1 MDALNQFLDNALVYA
16 AIAALVLH
24 TFYLLLATWR
34 AWRGENSF
42 DRLIGLDLTGILML
56 CILVSFAIVSE
67 VYAPL
72 DVNANNV
79 IFVDI
84 ALGLA
89 ALSYLT
95 TIALAKYIVDHR
107 MF

>member
-1 MDALNQFLDNALVYA
+1 MNLLDTILITVASGALIIHTIFLVMA
-16 AIAALVLH
+16 VL
-24 TFYLLLATWR
+24 R

-42 DRLIGLDLTGILML
+42 DRLIGLDLTGTLIL
-56 CILVSFAIVSE
+56 CTLVLVAVVGTVSNYNMNVNNAIFI
-67 VYAPL
+67 
-72 DVNANNV
+72 DV
-79 IFVDI
+79 

>member
-1 MDALNQFLDNALVYA
+1 MDALNQFLDNVLVYV
-16 AIAALVLH
+16 AIIALILH
-24 TFYLLLATWR
+24 TLFLLLATWR

-42 DRLIGLDLTGILML
+42 DRLIGVDLTGILLLCML
-56 CILVSFAIVSE
+56 VLFAIVSE

-72 DVNANNV
+72 HVNANNV

>member
-1 MDALNQFLDNALVYA
+1 MNPLDTTLVIVAL
-16 AIAALVLH
+16 AALILH
-24 TFYLLLATWR
+24 TIFLVMAVLR

-42 DRLIGLDLTGILML
+42 DRLIGLDLTGTLIV
-56 CILVSFAIVSE
+56 CTLVLVAVVGTISDHNMNTNNAIFI
-67 VYAPL
+67 
-72 DVNANNV
+72 DV
-79 IFVDI
+79 

>member
-1 MDALNQFLDNALVYA
+1 MESLNNTLDLIIIVLAAVALALHVFFLA
-16 AIAALVLH
+16 
-24 TFYLLLATWR
+24 LATLR

-42 DRLIGLDLTGILML
+42 DRLLGLDLTGTLLL
-56 CILVSFAIVSE
+56 CVLVLFATLSE
-67 VYAPL
+67 TYAPL

-79 IFVDI
+79 IFVDV

-95 TIALAKYIVDHR
+95 TIALAKYIVNHR

>member
-1 MDALNQFLDNALVYA
+1 MEALNQFLDNALVVA
-16 AIAALVLH
+16 AMAALLLH
-24 TFYLLLATWR
+24 AVILWMVSWR

-42 DRLIGLDLTGILML
+42 DRLLGLDLTGTLLL
-56 CILVSFAIVSE
+56 CVLVLFATLSE
-67 VYAPL
+67 IYEPL
-72 DVNANNV
+72 HVNANNV
-79 IFVDI
+79 IFVDV

>member
-1 MDALNQFLDNALVYA
+1 MDLLDTTLLVVASGALIIHTIFLLMA
-16 AIAALVLH
+16 VL
-24 TFYLLLATWR
+24 R

-42 DRLIGLDLTGILML
+42 DRLIGLDLTGTLIL
-56 CILVSFAIVSE
+56 CILVLVAVVGTVSDYNMNVNNAIFI
-67 VYAPL
+67 
-72 DVNANNV
+72 DV
-79 IFVDI
+79 

-89 ALSYLT
+89 ALSYLI

>member
-1 MDALNQFLDNALVYA
+1 MELLDTTLLFVAFGALIIHAIFLVMA
-16 AIAALVLH
+16 VL
-24 TFYLLLATWR
+24 R

-42 DRLIGLDLTGILML
+42 DRLIGLDLTGTLIL
-56 CILVSFAIVSE
+56 CSLVLVAIVGTISD
-67 VYAPL
+67 YNMNINNAIFI
-72 DVNANNV
+72 DV
-79 IFVDI
+79 

>member
-1 MDALNQFLDNALVYA
+1 MNEFLTQLDNTILALA
-16 AIAALVLH
+16 FLALFLH
-24 TFYLLLATWR
+24 VIFLGMATWR
-34 AWRGENSF
+34 SWRGENSF
-42 DRLIGLDLTGILML
+42 DRLIGLDLTGTLIL
-56 CILVSFAIVSE
+56 CVLVLFAIVSE
-67 VYAPL
+67 LYQPL
-72 DVNANNV
+72 HVNANNV
-79 IFVDI
+79 IFVDV